1 MCIQRCEGN
10 ANGTVVL
17 VYEAASF
24 RSREGLELHCSLR
37 APPVGRRAHRVTID
51 GGGYG

>member
-1 MCIQRCEGN
+1 M
-10 ANGTVVL
+10 VPV
-17 VYEAASF
+17 VYEAVSF
-24 RSREGLELHCSLR
+24 RSREGSLR